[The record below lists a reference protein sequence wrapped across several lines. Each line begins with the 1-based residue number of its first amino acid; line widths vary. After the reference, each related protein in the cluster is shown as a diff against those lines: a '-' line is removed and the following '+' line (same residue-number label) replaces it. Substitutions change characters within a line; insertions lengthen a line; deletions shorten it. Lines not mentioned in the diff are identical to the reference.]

1 MKFPPSR
8 RLVCLDFQASRFDM
22 GSGGSAD
29 MPALVVQ
36 KINAEVTA
44 MFNMSNVKNASSP
57 R

>member
-8 RLVCLDFQASRFDM
+8 RVVCLDFQASRFDM
-22 GSGGSAD
+22 GSGGPAD
-29 MPALVVQ
+29 MPAPVVQ

-44 MFNMSNVKNASSP
+44 MFNMSDVKNASST